1 MLYEVTDSA
10 GADHHTLDCSA
21 GKSTLLKLLTGE
33 NEPSMG
39 KVNRNGRLRIG
50 YFAQHHLD
58 QLDLDLSPVAFLAQ
72 KFPGRSEQEYRQHL
86 GGFGITGMTGLQTLK
101 TLSGGQKSRVTFA
114 LLSLQ
119 RWVFAV
125 FYLPAGKSRFI
136 ERVHDQK
143 QRLMQ
148 MPPRLQTSRSLARR
162 AY

>member
-1 MLYEVTDSA
+1 MTRFHGRDCPC
-10 GADHHTLDCSA
+10 ADRSFSTRRA

-33 NEPSMG
+33 NEPSTG

-58 QLDLDLSPVAFLAQ
+58 QLDLDLSPVAFLAS
-72 KFPGRSEQEYRQHL
+72 KFPGKDEQEYRQHL

-119 RWVFAV
+119 RYV
-125 FYLPAGKSRFI
+125 
-136 ERVHDQK
+136 VHASTWAHA
-143 QRLMQ
+143 RLS
-148 MPPRLQTSRSLARR
+148 LTSDVSGRSLDLMFCF
-162 AY
+162 

>member
-1 MLYEVTDSA
+1 MVLLDLTGKSHFYLTFFIKFPL
-10 GADHHTLDCSA
+10 TLGSLVFATIYRA

-33 NEPSMG
+33 NEPTMG

-119 RWVFAV
+119 R
-125 FYLPAGKSRFI
+125 
-136 ERVHDQK
+136 
-143 QRLMQ
+143 
-148 MPPRLQTSRSLARR
+148 
-162 AY
+162 